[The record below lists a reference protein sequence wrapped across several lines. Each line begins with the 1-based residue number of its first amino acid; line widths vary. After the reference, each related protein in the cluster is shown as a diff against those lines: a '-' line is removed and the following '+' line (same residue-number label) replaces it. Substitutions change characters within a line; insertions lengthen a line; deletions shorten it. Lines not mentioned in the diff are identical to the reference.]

1 MPKKKKYDWGT
12 FWFLAIIIVAII
24 GSFPGL
30 IFYESIIWLILGICG
45 AMIAIQNIQ
54 IKEEKSFL
62 IGVTALF
69 VIIIAFLA
77 IPQFNR
83 VAISLFGKFLVN
95 LAVAFGV
102 AGFVVSL
109 GIISKVGIER

>member
-12 FWFLAIIIVAII
+12 FWFLAIIVVAII

-30 IFYESIIWLILGICG
+30 VFYESIIWLILGICG

-62 IGVTALF
+62 IGITALF
-69 VIIIAFLA
+69 VIIIAFSV
-77 IPQFNR
+77 IPHFNR
-83 VAISLFGKFLVN
+83 IAISLFGKFLVN
-95 LAVAFGV
+95 LAVAFGI

-109 GIISKVGIER
+109 GLVSRVGMEK